1 VVLVFVV
8 VFCPIRFIEAFVA
21 DKHGEMSQRAVVRTA
36 ALACILGRS
45 SSPTGADAETIGQ
58 ANSGG
63 NKDKN
68 NNNNNNNN
76 NNSSKKESAV
86 RRAPPRTSARKRVRI
101 TIPSDIDDE
110 HDDMLTVTPEE
121 RISPTIPDVSHELTT
136 PPHKAISLP
145 SLADVL
151 GHDRSSAALLSSTTA
166 SSFSKNFNADF
177 LSLPSLHSLPAFRA
191 QTATATVQVDVE
203 IFKMPP
209 ALLAPQST
217 SETFSPAPKR
227 RDSVAAVEETAL
239 LLVTLGGANKI
250 ALLHSH

>member
-1 VVLVFVV
+1 MGLVFII

-21 DKHGEMSQRAVVRTA
+21 DKHGAMSQRAVVRTA

-45 SSPTGADAETIGQ
+45 SSPTGADAETNGQ
-58 ANSGG
+58 ANIDN
-63 NKDKN
+63 NKD
-68 NNNNNNNN
+68 NN
-76 NNSSKKESAV
+76 NNSSSNKESAV

-110 HDDMLTVTPEE
+110 HDHMLTVTPEE
-121 RISPTIPDVSHELTT
+121 RISPTIADVSHELTT
-136 PPHKAISLP
+136 APHKAICLP

-151 GHDRSSAALLSSTTA
+151 GHDRPSTASSP

-177 LSLPSLHSLPAFRA
+177 VSLPSLHSLPAFRSKSN
-191 QTATATVQVDVE
+191 TATVQVDVE

-250 ALLHSH
+250 ALLQSH